1 MTGSAKFAPEVGPFA
16 AAIPR
21 FSHGGPLH
29 NPTELP
35 SPLPGRPA
43 EPDPRVRASLLVQ
56 DRAVNLLAGVV
67 DAPAQT
73 VTLPPAARDSFVML
87 VSGGIVITGKDGTET
102 SFQAGDSFVLPAG
115 AWSRWSQPGP
125 ARYLFVAADSTGV
138 AAADPTTV
146 VRIDPGVELAPSAP
160 PPTELLLSEVPQT
173 MGRAAF
179 STTDQRFAAGIW
191 SATPYHRK
199 TILFPRY
206 EFMHLLEGEV
216 SFTAPSG
223 DTLRFVA
230 GDSFMVPAGVE
241 CDWKNDRFVRKIYC
255 VFRF

>member
-1 MTGSAKFAPEVGPFA
+1 MTGSVKFAPEVGSIA
-16 AAIPR
+16 MTIPR
-21 FSHGGPLH
+21 FPHEGPLH
-29 NPTELP
+29 NSVELP
-35 SPLPGRPA
+35 SPLPGRTGEFDAP
-43 EPDPRVRASLLVQ
+43 VHASLLIQ
-56 DRAVNLLAGVV
+56 DDAVNLLAGVI

-87 VSGGIVITGKDGTET
+87 ASGSIVITGKDGIET

-125 ARYLFVAADSTGV
+125 ARYLFVAADSTGA
-138 AAADPTTV
+138 AAADPATV
-146 VRIDPGVELAPSAP
+146 VRIDPKIELAPSAP
-160 PPTELLLSEVPQT
+160 PSAELLLGEVPRT
-173 MGRAAF
+173 MGRAVF
-179 STTDQRFAAGIW
+179 STADQRFAAGVW
-191 SATPYHRK
+191 SASPYHRK
-199 TILFPRY
+199 IIPFPRY

-223 DTLRFVA
+223 STLRFVA

-255 VFRF
+255 VFRT